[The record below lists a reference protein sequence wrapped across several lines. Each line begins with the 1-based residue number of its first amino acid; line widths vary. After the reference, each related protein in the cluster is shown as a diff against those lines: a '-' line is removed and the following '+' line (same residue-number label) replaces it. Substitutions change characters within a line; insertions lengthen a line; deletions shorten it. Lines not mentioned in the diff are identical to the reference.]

1 MRRAF
6 FPFFLFISFLGY
18 SQNILTLEEA
28 VQTGLENRF
37 EIRLF
42 KNQLQIAET
51 NNTYGNAGFYPNVSF
66 QAGQNFTV
74 NNTKQEFFSGDIR
87 EGNNVNSN
95 ALSGAVVLDW
105 TLFDGMNMFVQKNR
119 LEKEVTRSA
128 ESFRQQ
134 IEAAV
139 FDIQMAFLDVQE
151 TQDRIKVIEEAI
163 SISSERK
170 ELMMTRFGIG
180 TVSGQELLQVQV
192 DINADSLE
200 LEQAKIG
207 WKMAKT
213 RLNQAMN
220 RAPETL
226 FEIQPVDLKTGLYNY
241 EEMVQSMMSSNRN
254 LNIARVNEQLAEL
267 NIKTIQ
273 TQKWPSL
280 NLGVAYN
287 YNRSEAEIGIFR
299 FNQNNGFT
307 YGLSA
312 RWNLFDGFR
321 VKNQMQSAR
330 IAAENT
336 RLSREQLEMDLR
348 TNVFQTLEQ
357 MYMLQ
362 NVVRLSENNKA
373 VAEKNVEISLEKL
386 NIGSLIPLELRIA
399 QQNLINTSF
408 QIIQQKYLLKRLE
421 WNVLFAAGKISGK

>member
-6 FPFFLFISFLGY
+6 VPLFLLISFLGY
-18 SQNILTLEEA
+18 SQNILTMEEA

-37 EIRLF
+37 EIRLL
-42 KNQLQIAET
+42 KNQWQIAET

-74 NNTKQEFFSGDIR
+74 NNTKQEFFSGDVR

-95 ALSGAVVLDW
+95 ALFGAVVLDW
-105 TLFDGMNMFVQKNR
+105 TLFDGMNMFVQKDR
-119 LEKEVTRSA
+119 LEKEVSRSA
-128 ESFRQQ
+128 ETFRQQ

-163 SISSERK
+163 SISSERN

-220 RAPETL
+220 RAPETI
-226 FEIQPVDLKTGLYNY
+226 FEIQPVDLKTGLYNF
-241 EEMVQSMMSSNRN
+241 EEMIQSMMNSNRN
-254 LNIARVNEQLAEL
+254 LNIARMNEQLAEL

-273 TQKWPSL
+273 TQKWPTL
-280 NLGVAYN
+280 NLGAAYN

-321 VKNQMQSAR
+321 VKNQIQSAR

-362 NVVRLSENNKA
+362 NVVRLAENNKTA
-373 VAEKNVEISLEKL
+373 AEKNVEISLEKL

-421 WNVLFAAGKISGK
+421 WNLLFAAGKVSS